1 MNLNDFVVLPNNKA
15 KSVKLNARNLQVLQ
29 METVSLAHESKEMEE
44 KLQQL
49 KESMSKEKEE
59 RGQSG
64 GFRWKSGQSGSL
76 NSNSTKK
83 NKENRLQKPPSL
95 PSTIGLRTTRKS
107 RLRGT
112 HCGQCEV
119 KTAGITDLQTHVS
132 AREVV
137 RRFQNK
143 ITSGPAPST
152 SANPNANPSPNSK
165 SAPNQTYSSNSFTRQ
180 GDQIPEK
187 GTDAGAQYM
196 QFPPEHS
203 QILAVDQEEEK
214 RVEMIEDREDEEG
227 FPISLLTGEYNEEES
242 TRSFQEALRQWR
254 GDEAAK
260 TTTEEAMWIPIRPVS
275 VSAMATQADLA
286 PVRGAEGGGRGEGS
300 VPVRVEFTENSLTY
314 IDRLLLKKHRRTPIK
329 TYRPSS
335 ASGNDSKSQPNINTV
350 EETASL
356 TAQEEDFHRY
366 CASLFADPV
375 SSGRPEPQI
384 TQPES
389 CLVIQVLDERE
400 EEDIHGRS
408 IAQQRPDNN
417 RKVPSVQQPLSK
429 GTLLTQTAIINNG
442 SSLVSC
448 SSPSPALPSRQFT
461 APAPAKGAKRLHLS
475 RNQTSQPEHLTKSSS
490 SKSKPSACPT
500 AQTSKTSIKTQP
512 SKKPNWPPKVHE
524 SKPDLGS
531 IQHLSSPS
539 PAHSQ
544 TQILKPSLSPVLFP
558 PDVSPVTVNR
568 PPILEHHLSPSPST
582 FEVSPSSSTESIL
595 LPKVHQSTPIQKGSD
610 VSLLPEQSQSSQL
623 FPETISSPKLSQ
635 SFRSNQV
642 SSRQSQ
648 HSRCDPE
655 SLLSDNQLQL
665 PSGSSSSTPPPNY
678 LALSP
683 AVKCL
688 SNKSPVDAF
697 SSHGQTPTTEDSSVF
712 EYSTPIS
719 VDHESTLDRLPSHF
733 MDGIQNYPLNVKLEE
748 EEISIDSG
756 DEMSSD
762 SLGLD
767 PHEEESSDEEVQM
780 HRRLTRGRTREGKEG
795 NHATS
800 HSEDPFVPED
810 PHRGKD
816 LQTDEQEQLSEA
828 SVVNHNHSAGPGSE
842 RLCDPDGFPPQG
854 LDMNSGHSDTQ
865 EHTHWSTGHGPSR
878 PYTEVDL
885 VSRMMKN
892 KLVQPTGIQNHST
905 RPTRRGEISA
915 NELGTSALSLHSS
928 PPVTL
933 SLPACLVLHRAQE

>member
-49 KESMSKEKEE
+49 KESMIKEKEE

-83 NKENRLQKPPSL
+83 NKENRLQKLSAGKVKIRVLKDEPPTAPPQPPPL

-119 KTAGITDLQTHVS
+119 KTAGIMCAECAEDYCIGCFTRFHQKGALKLHRMIPIQTDLQTHVS

-143 ITSGPAPST
+143 ITPGPAPST

-165 SAPNQTYSSNSFTRQ
+165 SAPNQTYSSNSFTRN

-187 GTDAGAQYM
+187 GPDAGAQYM

-203 QILAVDQEEEK
+203 QILAVDQGEEK
-214 RVEMIEDREDEEG
+214 RVEMIEDREDGEG
-227 FPISLLTGEYNEEES
+227 FPTSLLTGEYNEEES

-254 GDEAAK
+254 GDEAAE

-286 PVRGAEGGGRGEGS
+286 PVRGAGGGGRGEGS

-350 EETASL
+350 EEPASSL

-400 EEDIHGRS
+400 EEDIHGLS
-408 IAQQRPDNN
+408 IAQQRTDNN

-429 GTLLTQTAIINNG
+429 GTLLTQTAIINSG

-448 SSPSPALPSRQFT
+448 SSPCPALPSRQFT
-461 APAPAKGAKRLHLS
+461 APTPAKGAKSLHLS

-512 SKKPNWPPKVHE
+512 SKKPNCPPKVHE

-568 PPILEHHLSPSPST
+568 PPILEHHLSPSPSISFSLRST

-635 SFRSNQV
+635 SLRSNQ

-648 HSRCDPE
+648 QSRFDPE

-665 PSGSSSSTPPPNY
+665 PPGSCSSTPPPKY

-683 AVKCL
+683 AVKYL

-748 EEISIDSG
+748 EEEEEEELSIDSG

-795 NHATS
+795 NPATS
-800 HSEDPFVPED
+800 HSEDPFVLED
-810 PHRGKD
+810 PHKGKD
-816 LQTDEQEQLSEA
+816 LQTDEQEQLSEEY
-828 SVVNHNHSAGPGSE
+828 VLRDTPGSGVKGA
-842 RLCDPDGFPPQG
+842 P
-854 LDMNSGHSDTQ
+854 H
-865 EHTHWSTGHGPSR
+865 
-878 PYTEVDL
+878 
-885 VSRMMKN
+885 
-892 KLVQPTGIQNHST
+892 
-905 RPTRRGEISA
+905 
-915 NELGTSALSLHSS
+915 
-928 PPVTL
+928 
-933 SLPACLVLHRAQE
+933 